1 MGMKIIFCKVWKF
14 VKVIIMW
21 MIVWCV
27 NISYFWVNFMVEI
40 SVLYGDLVKLFI
52 FLYDDFWYIM

>member
-1 MGMKIIFCKVWKF
+1 MGMKIIICKVWKF

-52 FLYDDFWYIM
+52 FIVYV